1 MQRADGRE
9 CGRRPRAGESGGTRP
24 PLHAYLPLIA
34 MRLTFCC
41 AAGDFGRVTVRTP
54 LLKEAD
60 LVLVDVIDRNAP
72 HETAIVTLAEE
83 TLLVFRFALLLA
95 ADRQHAVCKLDVDVL
110 FETGK
115 LGDDLDFL
123 VALVE
128 FDVRPAHCGRGAER
142 TEIKAAEG
150 VVEQPVHLT
159 MKRKQRVA
167 GFAALNGHIA

>member
-1 MQRADGRE
+1 LQRADGRE
-9 CGRRPRAGESGGTRP
+9 CGRRPPAGESGGSRP

-54 LLKEAD
+54 LLKEA
-60 LVLVDVIDRNAP
+60 A
-72 HETAIVTLAEE
+72 TFAEE

-95 ADRQHAVCKLDVDVL
+95 ADRQHAVCKLDVDVLL

-167 GFAALNGHIA
+167 GFAALNGHVA